1 MPVKAKAKQNDT
13 QFVHYILVG
22 VLMFSLV
29 FVMYVAYTRMT
40 KEKFSDGKVRVCLF
54 HATWCPHC
62 TKYLDAGTF
71 DNAYSKAREA
81 NGNIVFEKIDY
92 DQNKN
97 MASKYDVNSFPTIV
111 AIDGDGTKIEK
122 FQGNRHN
129 VNEVVGFALK
139 AASNSNAKV

>member
-1 MPVKAKAKQNDT
+1 MPAKSPKKTDT
-13 QFVHYILVG
+13 QFVHYVLISIL
-22 VLMFSLV
+22 LFSLAIV
-29 FVMYVAYTRMT
+29 IYVAYTRMT
-40 KEKFSDGKVRVCLF
+40 KEQFSEGNVRICLF

-71 DNAYSKAREA
+71 DNAYSKTREA

-97 MASKYDVNSFPTIV
+97 MANKYDVNSFPTIV
-111 AIDGDGTKIEK
+111 AIDAQGNKIEK

-129 VNEVVGFALK
+129 VDEVVGFALK
-139 AASNSNAKV
+139 AASTTS